1 MSSRKEQLRIWSVGI
16 GCAVMAAL
24 KALPFSVLSIFSLPM
39 CEELGVS
46 MGSISIIFSAVSVGT
61 LIMSLAIGRIFATAP
76 TKLLVVVGGV
86 STLVFPVIIGIAHS
100 VTPVITAGI
109 TFGFLGSLAS
119 STMAQIIISKWF
131 VKARGIMMSV
141 VPACSTALSTIS
153 FPILTRLIQT
163 HGYRLVAVWLGIL
176 LGGAIILLGLFVVV
190 GSPDQVG
197 LKPYGCREE
206 FSGAGSQGQPI
217 HQEISGI
224 PLRQIFRTTVF
235 WWFLLMGFLVG
246 CSMEIY
252 NSQESSFY
260 QSIGLTA
267 METGL
272 ILSLNTLAGSAG
284 NLLFGIISDK
294 KSSAA
299 AAYIQG
305 LPATVVFLAVSLW
318 KGWVGAVICS
328 VCFGVMNGTALFG
341 PIMLPKLF
349 GTEQSA
355 SMIGIF
361 YTAVCLGNVLGPIL
375 SGFLFDI
382 YKNYVMP
389 FQIAGIMMA
398 IMLVAAFRVTHQES
412 V

>member
-1 MSSRKEQLRIWSVGI
+1 M
-16 GCAVMAAL
+16 
-24 KALPFSVLSIFSLPM
+24 
-39 CEELGVS
+39 
-46 MGSISIIFSAVSVGT
+46 
-61 LIMSLAIGRIFATAP
+61 
-76 TKLLVVVGGV
+76 
-86 STLVFPVIIGIAHS
+86 
-100 VTPVITAGI
+100 
-109 TFGFLGSLAS
+109 
-119 STMAQIIISKWF
+119 
-131 VKARGIMMSV
+131 
-141 VPACSTALSTIS
+141 
-153 FPILTRLIQT
+153 
-163 HGYRLVAVWLGIL
+163 
-176 LGGAIILLGLFVVV
+176 
-190 GSPDQVG
+190 
-197 LKPYGCREE
+197 
-206 FSGAGSQGQPI
+206 
-217 HQEISGI
+217 
-224 PLRQIFRTTVF
+224 F
-235 WWFLLMGFLVG
+235 WWILLMGFLVG
-246 CSMEIY
+246 CSMQIY

-398 IMLVAAFRVTHQES
+398 IMLVAAFRVTHQKS